1 MPGLEGIMA
10 VLSALPLLGAGYMAV
25 QVRRA
30 AHRPDLP
37 SFGNQD
43 ISGVF
48 GDPGAPRLRVVAVGD
63 SSLTGPG
70 VEDVDDVWLRRL
82 VHLYAARHRVEL
94 VSLGVGGSRARE
106 VLEGQLDAAVAL
118 RPDIAVVTV
127 GSNDAIRAGSVR
139 RYAATLEVIV
149 SRLEE
154 VSGAVLLLG
163 MGDLGSIPRVPP
175 ALRPYLTRRSRSFD
189 RAGIR
194 VAVAH
199 PRTIKV
205 HARGIMVTAFRADPS
220 LFAAD
225 QFHASAAGHA
235 VFADA
240 AAAAFEAAYHIALG
254 RDRGGAGA

>member
-1 MPGLEGIMA
+1 MPGPEGIMA
-10 VLSALPLLGAGYMAV
+10 VLSALPLLGAGYVAV
-25 QVRRA
+25 QIRRA

-43 ISGVF
+43 ISGIF
-48 GDPGAPRLRVVAVGD
+48 GDPEAPRLRVVAVGD

-70 VEDVDDVWLRRL
+70 VDDADDVWLRRL
-82 VHLYAARHRVEL
+82 VLSYAAHHRVEL
-94 VSLGVGGSRARE
+94 ISLGVGGSRARD
-106 VLEGQLDAAVAL
+106 VLDGQLDAAVAL

-127 GSNDAIRAGSVR
+127 GSNDAIRTEPVG
-139 RYAATLEVIV
+139 RYAAALEVIV
-149 SRLEE
+149 RRLEE

-163 MGDLGSIPRVPP
+163 MGDLGSIPRLPP
-175 ALRPYLTRRSRSFD
+175 ALRPYLTRRSRTFD
-189 RAGIR
+189 RAGIG

-205 HARGIMVTAFRADPS
+205 HARGIMVAAFRADPS

-240 AAAAFEAAYHIALG
+240 SAAAFEAAYRIALG
-254 RDRGGAGA
+254 RGRDHPGA

>member
-1 MPGLEGIMA
+1 MPGPEGILA
-10 VLSALPLLGAGYMAV
+10 VLSALPLLGAGYVAV
-25 QVRRA
+25 QIRRA

-70 VEDVDDVWLRRL
+70 VDNVDDVWLRRL
-82 VHLYAARHRVEL
+82 VRPYAARHRVEL
-94 VSLGVGGSRARE
+94 ISLGVGGSRARD
-106 VLEGQLDAAVAL
+106 VLDGQLDAAVAL
-118 RPDIAVVTV
+118 APDIAVVTV
-127 GSNDAIRAGSVR
+127 GSNDAIRAQSVR
-139 RYAATLEVIV
+139 RYAGHLEIIV
-149 SRLEE
+149 RRLEG

-163 MGDLGSIPRVPP
+163 MGDLGSIPRLPA
-175 ALRPYLTRRSRSFD
+175 ALRPYLTRRSRTFD
-189 RAGIR
+189 RTGIR
-194 VAVAH
+194 VAVGH

-205 HARGIMVTAFRADPS
+205 YARGIMVTAFRADPS

-240 AAAAFEAAYHIALG
+240 SAAAFEAAYRIALG
-254 RDRGGAGA
+254 HGRSAAGA

>member
-10 VLSALPLLGAGYMAV
+10 VLSALPLLGAGFMAV
-25 QVRRA
+25 QIRRA

-48 GDPGAPRLRVVAVGD
+48 GDTGAPRLRVVAVGD

-70 VEDVDDVWLRRL
+70 VDDVDDVWLRRL
-82 VHLYAARHRVEL
+82 VRLYAPRHRVEL

-127 GSNDAIRAGSVR
+127 GSNDAIRAGSAR

-149 SRLEE
+149 CRLEE

-163 MGDLGSIPRVPP
+163 MGDLGSIPRLPP

-240 AAAAFEAAYHIALG
+240 AAAAFEAAYRIALG

>member
-1 MPGLEGIMA
+1 MPGPEGILTI
-10 VLSALPLLGAGYMAV
+10 LSALPLLGAGYLAV
-25 QVRRA
+25 QIRRA

-48 GDPGAPRLRVVAVGD
+48 GDPPAPPLRVVAVGD

-70 VEDVDDVWLRRL
+70 VDDLDDVWLRRL
-82 VHLYAARHRVEL
+82 VRPYAAHHRVEL
-94 VSLGVGGSRARE
+94 ISLGVGGSRARD
-106 VLEGQLDAAVAL
+106 VLDGQLEAAVAL

-127 GSNDAIRAGSVR
+127 GSNDAIRAEPVR
-139 RYAATLEVIV
+139 RYAARLETIV
-149 SRLEE
+149 SRLED

-163 MGDLGSIPRVPP
+163 MGDLGSIPRLPA
-175 ALRPYLTRRSRSFD
+175 ALRPYLTRRSRTFD

-199 PRTIKV
+199 PRTVKV

-240 AAAAFEAAYHIALG
+240 AAAAFEAAYRIACDHG
-254 RDRGGAGA
+254 RGRVGS